1 MPSHFPTQ
9 GRLSRGHCQKAKM
22 TDKKI
27 SSKPVVLGQTPVSD
41 KDPNRF
47 DTAPST
53 VKPKV

>member
-1 MPSHFPTQ
+1 
-9 GRLSRGHCQKAKM
+9 M

-27 SSKPVVLGQTPVSD
+27 SSKPVVLGQAPVSD